1 MEISRCLLP
10 SVGMHDMGFNP
21 FFLGGGGGGLG
32 VYQIEIL
39 RKKRTREQKSSLVF
53 IISLLRLVVELSF

>member
-21 FFLGGGGGGLG
+21 FFFGGGGLG

-39 RKKRTREQKSSLVF
+39 RKKRTREQKSSLLF
-53 IISLLRLVVELSF
+53 IISLLRRVVVLSF